1 MQTYQY
7 VARDSKG
14 LRKEGVHA
22 ASSST
27 DVVSW
32 LREQGMTAVAVDEM
46 VREAKPKARRTL
58 SKRIKSSDLAAL
70 CWQLAT
76 MIEGGVPI
84 TDAIASIK
92 QDTAHS
98 SLDFV
103 LGRILEKI
111 THGETLSGAIEEFPN
126 VFNVMSRAIIMAGET
141 SGTLVLSLRRLG
153 EYYDTRDKLKKKVQ
167 MATAYPI
174 FVMSFVVVIV
184 VVIMTFIVPRFRAIF
199 AQFHG
204 DLPAFTKAF
213 IGFYDLVRFN
223 AIYVIG
229 FVSLVTALLIFVIT
243 RTKSGHNLWS
253 RFTLKIPILGS
264 ILSQAFVVTLCR
276 TMSTLLASGV
286 SVLEV
291 FDILAGMTKNDVIKN
306 AVLKAKKHIVEGTS
320 ISYGLAEA
328 GFFPNV
334 VVKMVDVGEKS
345 GSISGVLERTA
356 EYYERKVDAAITTL
370 MTLLEPL
377 MIITVGA
384 IVLTVA
390 IALYLPIFKMSE
402 IR

>member
-7 VARDSKG
+7 IAKDSKG
-14 LRKEGVHA
+14 QRKEGVYS
-22 ASSST
+22 ASAVT

-32 LREQGMTAVAVDEM
+32 LREQGLTAIAVDQI
-46 VREAKPKARRTL
+46 VREAKPKPHPIMSR
-58 SKRIKSSDLAAL
+58 RIKSADLSAF

-84 TDAIASIK
+84 TDAIASIR
-92 QDTAHS
+92 QDTANS
-98 SLDFV
+98 SLEFI
-103 LGRILEKI
+103 LGRIFEKL
-111 THGETLSGAIEEFPN
+111 THGQTLAAAIEEFPN
-126 VFNVMSRAIIMAGET
+126 VFNVMSRAIILAGES
-141 SGTLVLSLRRLG
+141 SGTLALSLRRLG
-153 EYYDTRDKLKKKVQ
+153 EYYDSRDKLKKKVQ

-174 FVMSFVVVIV
+174 FVLCFVVVIV

-199 AQFHG
+199 AQFKG
-204 DLPAFTKAF
+204 ELPAFTKAF
-213 IGFYDLVRFN
+213 ISFYDLVRLN
-223 AIYVIG
+223 AVYVIG
-229 FVSLVTALLIFVIT
+229 LIILVTVLLTSFIKF
-243 RTKSGHNLWS
+243 TKVGHSAFS
-253 RFTLKIPILGS
+253 RFVLRIPILGG
-264 ILSQAFVVTLCR
+264 IISQAFVVTLCR
-276 TMSTLLASGV
+276 TMSTLLSSGV
-286 SVLEV
+286 SVLDV

-306 AVLKAKKHIVEGTS
+306 AVLKAKKHIVEGTR
-320 ISYGLAEA
+320 ISYAMADA

-345 GSISGVLERTA
+345 GSISQVLDRTA
-356 EYYERKVDAAITTL
+356 TYYERKVDAAISTL
-370 MTLLEPL
+370 MTLLEPI

>member
-7 VARDSKG
+7 IAKDSKG
-14 LRKEGVHA
+14 QRREGIYSA
-22 ASSST
+22 TATT

-32 LREQGMTAVAVDEM
+32 LREQGLTAVAVDE
-46 VREAKPKARRTL
+46 VARQVKTKPRGKM
-58 SKRIKSSDLAAL
+58 SKRVKSSDLSAF

-84 TDAIASIK
+84 TEAIDSIK
-92 QDTAHS
+92 QDTANS
-98 SLDFV
+98 SLEFI
-103 LGRILEKI
+103 LGRVLEKI
-111 THGETLSGAIEEFPN
+111 THGETFSSSVAEFPN

-141 SGTLVLSLRRLG
+141 SGTLALSLRRLG
-153 EYYDTRDKLKKKVQ
+153 NYYDTRDKLKKKVQ
-167 MATAYPI
+167 VATAYPA

-213 IGFYDLVRFN
+213 IGFYDLVRYN

-229 FVSLVTALLIFVIT
+229 ALLLLTVSLVYLIT
-243 RTKSGHNLWS
+243 RTKKGHYLWS
-253 RFTLKIPILGS
+253 RFTLKIPLLGS
-264 ILSQAFVVTLCR
+264 IFSQAFVVTLCR
-276 TMSTLLASGV
+276 TMSTLLSSGV

-291 FDILAGMTKNDVIKN
+291 FDILASMTKNDVIKN
-306 AVLKAKKHIVEGTS
+306 AVLKAKQHMVEGTS
-320 ISYGLAEA
+320 ISYGMAEA

-345 GSISGVLERTA
+345 GSISQVLDRTA
-356 EYYERKVDAAITTL
+356 EYYERKVDTAITTL
-370 MTLLEPL
+370 MTMLEPI
-377 MIITVGA
+377 MIITVGV

-390 IALYLPIFKMSE
+390 IALYLPIFQMSE

>member
-7 VARDSKG
+7 IAKDSKG
-14 LRKEGVHA
+14 QRKEGIYSA
-22 ASSST
+22 AATT

-32 LREQGMTAVAVDEM
+32 LREQGLTAVTVDEIA
-46 VREAKPKARRTL
+46 RQAKPKAHRKM
-58 SKRIKSSDLAAL
+58 SKRVKSSDLAAF

-84 TDAIASIK
+84 TDAIDSIK
-92 QDTAHS
+92 QDTANS
-98 SLDFV
+98 SLEFI

-111 THGETLSGAIEEFPN
+111 THGETFSESVAEFPN
-126 VFNVMSRAIIMAGET
+126 VFNVMSRAIILAGES
-141 SGTLVLSLRRLG
+141 SGTLALSLRRLG

-184 VVIMTFIVPRFRAIF
+184 IVIMTFVVPRFRAIF
-199 AQFHG
+199 ATFHG

-223 AIYVIG
+223 AVYVIG
-229 FVSLVTALLIFVIT
+229 VVLLVTFSLVFLIT

-253 RFTLKIPILGS
+253 RFTLKIPLLGN

-276 TMSTLLASGV
+276 TMSTLLSSGV

-291 FDILAGMTKNDVIKN
+291 FDILSSMTSNDVIKN
-306 AVLKAKKHIVEGTS
+306 AILKAKQHIVEGTS
-320 ISYGLAEA
+320 IAYGMAEA

-334 VVKMVDVGEKS
+334 VIKMVDVGEKS
-345 GSISGVLERTA
+345 GSISQVLERTA
-356 EYYERKVDAAITTL
+356 DYYERKVDAAITTL
-370 MTLLEPL
+370 MTLLEPI

-390 IALYLPIFKMSE
+390 IALYLPIFQMSDFK
-402 IR
+402 

>member
-1 MQTYQY
+1 MQTYEY
-7 VARDSKG
+7 IARDSRG
-14 LRKEGVHA
+14 LRKQGVHA
-22 ASSST
+22 ASNT
-27 DVVSW
+27 ADVVSW
-32 LREQGMTAVAVDEM
+32 LREQGMTAIAVDE
-46 VREAKPKARRTL
+46 VAKQAKPRTHRKV
-58 SKRIKSSDLAAL
+58 SKRVKSSDLAAF

-92 QDTAHS
+92 QDTANS
-98 SLDFV
+98 SLEFI
-103 LGRILEKI
+103 LGHILEKI
-111 THGETLSGAIEEFPN
+111 THGETFSSSVEEFPN
-126 VFNVMSRAIIMAGET
+126 VFNVMSRAIILAGET
-141 SGTLVLSLRRLG
+141 SGTLALSLRRLG

-174 FVMSFVVVIV
+174 FVLSFVVVIV

-199 AQFHG
+199 AQFKG

-213 IGFYDLVRFN
+213 IGFYDLIRFN
-223 AIYVIG
+223 AVYVIG
-229 FVSLVTALLIFVIT
+229 LIILVAALLTFLIRF
-243 RTKSGHNLWS
+243 TKSGHYAFS
-253 RFTLKIPILGS
+253 KFVLKLPILGG

-276 TMSTLLASGV
+276 TMSTLLSSGV

-291 FDILAGMTKNDVIKN
+291 FDILAGMTRNDIIKN
-306 AVLKAKKHIVEGTS
+306 AILKAKKHIVEGTS
-320 ISYGLAEA
+320 ISYGMAEA

-345 GSISGVLERTA
+345 GSVSRVLERTA
-356 EYYERKVDAAITTL
+356 DYYERKVDAAITTL
-370 MTLLEPL
+370 MSLLEPI

-390 IALYLPIFKMSE
+390 IALYLPIFKMSD